1 MEPIMEPSDLEAP
14 CEAGVFVSLEFGRGA
29 KGHARRQADLVP
41 TKVGARRVPPHT
53 SLLPQV
59 QARPVRIAAYDFR
72 GTDEDDRWNLASTEP
87 IETDWSAVT
96 ARCLA
101 YLCLQHSDV
110 QDKGLFERA
119 TFLMNLGLPRSDAA
133 ALLGSTDESL
143 RVTLRGKPAK
153 KARSKKQDK

>member
-1 MEPIMEPSDLEAP
+1 MRPYLPETSHDM
-14 CEAGVFVSLEFGRGA
+14 
-29 KGHARRQADLVP
+29 RRQRHATLRCCL
-41 TKVGARRVPPHT
+41 KYR
-53 SLLPQV
+53 
-59 QARPVRIAAYDFR
+59 ARPVRIAAYDFR
-72 GTDEDDRWNLASTEP
+72 GSNEDDRWNLASTEP
-87 IETDWSAVT
+87 FETDWSAVT

>member
-1 MEPIMEPSDLEAP
+1 VLRA
-14 CEAGVFVSLEFGRGA
+14 
-29 KGHARRQADLVP
+29 
-41 TKVGARRVPPHT
+41 HT

-72 GTDEDDRWNLASTEP
+72 GTNEDDRWNLASTEP